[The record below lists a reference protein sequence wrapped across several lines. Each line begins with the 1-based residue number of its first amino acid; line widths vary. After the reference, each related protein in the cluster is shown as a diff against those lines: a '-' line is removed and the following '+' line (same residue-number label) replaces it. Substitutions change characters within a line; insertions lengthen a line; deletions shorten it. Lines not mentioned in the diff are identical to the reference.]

1 LSLQAAGAAGSG
13 PITFTY
19 GTADTLVVGPS
30 DVPSNIIKGFL
41 PGDVIDLQQIGTA
54 TSAKLGNGNI
64 LAISGGTTPVLLALD
79 PAQNFTGE
87 TFSVK
92 TDNNGGTLLTAT
104 DIAGDYPPFVSG
116 TGIVAGDDHTALS
129 PLAGVTV
136 SSVNAAQIET
146 VTLTLSS
153 TANGTLSNLAG
164 GSYDA
169 TTGVYT
175 VTGTAAAVTTA
186 LDGLVFTPTIYQVAP
201 GQVVS
206 TQFGLSVTDGLMT
219 SPATATTM
227 NITALNDPP
236 AIAGMPA
243 GPVEGYWNVPLNPF
257 PAVTITDPDVG
268 ATETVTLTASGGTL
282 SLSLPGVTL
291 TPGGGGVY
299 TLSAGSPTA
308 VTAALDALQFTPV
321 PNPSVPGYTI
331 SYVGLSVSDGIA
343 PAVTAQVQVLAGL
356 PIFTG
361 IVPNQAATGTNP
373 VSPFSTVAVTDSA
386 GLTIQGLTITLFD
399 SSSNYLTPT
408 DANGVLSGANL
419 THVGA
424 GIYTLAPG
432 STTAVTAE
440 LDALVF
446 TPNGALLTTD
456 FVLSAFDGATT
467 ADSTAIAVTDTPVCF
482 CAGTRIATPCGEVPV
497 EQIAAGDL
505 VMTASGVARA
515 IVWVGTGRVLAT
527 RGRRGPAT
535 PVIVRKGALADN
547 VPNRDLR
554 VTKGHSLYLDG
565 ALIPVEFL
573 VNHRSILWDDRAQEV
588 ELYHLELAS
597 HDVLLANGAPA
608 ESYRDDGNRWLFRN
622 ANSGWGL
629 APQEACAPVLTGG
642 PAVDDIWRFLLERAG
657 PSDRM
662 PTTDDPDV
670 HLVADGQRI
679 DGRRGSDGTY
689 RFRLPGPVGEAR
701 LASRAGVPCELG
713 LARDARPL
721 GVAVARIMLWQGA
734 RLRVIEASDAS
745 LCDGFHLFEETNG
758 FRWTDGDARL
768 PGTLF
773 ETMTGAAEL
782 ELQLAAT
789 ARYPLFGE
797 ETIRAAYTKSC

>member
-1 LSLQAAGAAGSG
+1 LSLQASGAAGSG

-19 GTADTLVVGPS
+19 GTADTLVVGPG

-54 TSAKLGNGNI
+54 TGAKLGNGNI
-64 LAISGGTTPVLLALD
+64 LTISGGTTPVQLALD

-104 DIAGDYPPFVSG
+104 DIANDYPPFVSG
-116 TGIVAGDDHTALS
+116 TGIVTGNDHTALS

-136 SSVNAAQIET
+136 SNVNAAQTET

-153 TANGTLSNLAG
+153 TANGTLTNLGG

-175 VTGTAAAVTTA
+175 VTGTATAVTTA
-186 LDGLVFTPTIYQVAP
+186 LDGLVFTPTIHQVAP

-219 SPATATTM
+219 SPATATTV

-236 AIAGMPA
+236 VISGLPTA
-243 GPVEGYWNVPLNPF
+243 PVEGYWNVPLNPF
-257 PAVTITDPDVG
+257 PAVMITDPDVG

-282 SLSLPGVTL
+282 SLSMPGVTL
-291 TPGGGGVY
+291 TLGGSGTY
-299 TLSAGSPTA
+299 TLSAGSPTT

-321 PNPSVPGYTI
+321 PNLSVPGYTI

-343 PAVTAQVQVLAGL
+343 PPVTSQVQVLAGL

-361 IVPNQAATGTNP
+361 IVPDQTTAGTNP
-373 VSPFSTVAVTDSA
+373 VNPFSTVAVTDSA
-386 GLTIQGLTITLFD
+386 GLTIQGLTITVFD
-399 SSSNYLTPT
+399 SNSSYLTPT

-424 GIYTLAPG
+424 GIYTLTPG
-432 STTAVTAE
+432 STTAVTTE

-446 TPNGALLTTD
+446 TPSGTPATTD

-467 ADSTAIAVTDTPVCF
+467 ADSAAIAVTNTPVCF
-482 CAGTRIATPCGEVPV
+482 CAGTRIATPGGEVPV
-497 EQIAAGDL
+497 EQITAGDL
-505 VMTASGVARA
+505 VMTASGVARP
-515 IVWVGTGRVLAT
+515 IVWVGTGHVLAT
-527 RGRRGPAT
+527 RGRRSAAT

-547 VPNRDLR
+547 VPHRDLR

-565 ALIPVEFL
+565 VLIPVEFL

-588 ELYHLELAS
+588 ELYHLELER
-597 HDVLLANGAPA
+597 HDVLLANGASA

-629 APQEACAPVLTGG
+629 PPQEPCAPVLTGG
-642 PAVDDIWRFLLERAG
+642 PVVDEIWRALLERAG

-670 HLVADGQRI
+670 HLVVDGRRI
-679 DGRRGSDGTY
+679 DGRRGCDGTF
-689 RFRLPGPVGEAR
+689 RFSLPHPVSEAR
-701 LASRAGVPCELG
+701 LVSRAGVPSELG
-713 LARDARPL
+713 LARDLRSL
-721 GVAVARIMLWQGA
+721 GVALARIMLWQGA

-745 LCDGFHLFEETNG
+745 LCDGFHLFEEANG

-773 ETMTGAAEL
+773 EAMTGAAEL
-782 ELQLAAT
+782 ELLVAAT
-789 ARYPLFGE
+789 ARYPLFAE
-797 ETIRAAYTKSC
+797 ASARAA